1 MYHDQL
7 LQTVNLTVTHIQKHA
22 PSDTSRHHQ
31 QKMRNE
37 WKKHTDFPI
46 NGTGKRFHDYGKWV
60 HFNIYK
66 VQTNHS
72 MIALL
77 FFFII
82 KSASIALPV
91 KFNVFVLGLKK
102 ERKALQHKL
111 Y

>member
-1 MYHDQL
+1 M
-7 LQTVNLTVTHIQKHA
+7 NGK
-22 PSDTSRHHQ
+22 Q
-31 QKMRNE
+31 QQILS
-37 WKKHTDFPI
+37 I

-60 HFNIYK
+60 NFNIYK

-91 KFNVFVLGLKK
+91 KLNVFVLGLKK
-102 ERKALQHKL
+102 ERKALQHKM

>member
-22 PSDTSRHHQ
+22 PSDTSRHQ

-37 WKKHTDFPI
+37 WKKQILSI
-46 NGTGKRFHDYGKWV
+46 NGAGKRFHDYGKWV

-66 VQTNHS
+66 VQKNHS
-72 MIALL
+72 TNALL

-91 KFNVFVLGLKK
+91 KLNVFVLGLKK